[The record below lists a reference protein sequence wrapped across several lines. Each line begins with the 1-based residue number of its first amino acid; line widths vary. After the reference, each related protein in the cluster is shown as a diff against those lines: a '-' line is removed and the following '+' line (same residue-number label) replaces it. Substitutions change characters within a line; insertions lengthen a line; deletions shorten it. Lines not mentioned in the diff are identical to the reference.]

1 MDARIDAALA
11 EPRID
16 PLNKAHSSEA
26 LLCVT
31 VLAEV
36 AWKMAWAAVRWSACL
51 QPSCAW
57 PS

>member
-16 PLNKAHSSEA
+16 PLNKAHLSEA
-26 LLCVT
+26 LPCAT

-36 AWKMAWAAVRWSACL
+36 AWAAVRWNACV
-51 QPSCAW
+51 QPSRAW